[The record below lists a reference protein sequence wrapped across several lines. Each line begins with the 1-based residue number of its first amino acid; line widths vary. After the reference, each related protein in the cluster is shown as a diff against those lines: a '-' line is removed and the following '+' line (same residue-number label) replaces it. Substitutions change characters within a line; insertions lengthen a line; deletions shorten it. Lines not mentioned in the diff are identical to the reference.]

1 MNYLNEVKEI
11 VAGILQ
17 IPVEQLD
24 VKANMNDVENWD
36 SLRNLLILSTL
47 EDHFEIQFPDD
58 DIFDLTNVQALA
70 NEVEKL
76 K

>member
-1 MNYLNEVKEI
+1 MKYLSEIKEI

-24 VKANMNDVENWD
+24 VNANMNDVENWD
-36 SLRNLLILSTL
+36 SLRNLVILSTL
-47 EDHFEIQFPDD
+47 EEHFEIQFPDD

-70 NEVEKL
+70 DEIEKL

>member
-36 SLRNLLILSTL
+36 SLRNLVILSTL
-47 EDHFEIQFPDD
+47 EEHFEIQFPDD

-70 NEVEKL
+70 DEIEKL

>member
-1 MNYLNEVKEI
+1 MKYLSEIKEI

-24 VKANMNDVENWD
+24 VNANMNDVENWD
-36 SLRNLLILSTL
+36 SLRNLVILSTL
-47 EDHFEIQFPDD
+47 EEHFEIQFPDD